1 MPDQAAPQDT
11 PPKKRSRKPL
21 VVVAAV
27 VLLAASGGGAW
38 WMTRPAAD
46 GHASAESAPR
56 ASSVFVPLDQFTVN
70 LADDG
75 GERFAQLAMTLE
87 VVDGHAEAALK
98 ARMPAIRSAILL
110 VLSSSSSKDL
120 LTVAGKQ
127 KLADQVAAIAGRELG
142 WQAEAAG
149 AAEPAA
155 QPRKVSLPQARP
167 NPVLAVNFSHFII
180 Q

>member
-1 MPDQAAPQDT
+1 MPDQAATQDT
-11 PPKKRSRKPL
+11 PPKKRSRRPL

-27 VLLAASGGGAW
+27 ALLAAGGGGAW

-46 GHASAESAPR
+46 GHAAAESSPR

-87 VVDGHAEAALK
+87 VVDSHAEAALK
-98 ARMPAIRSAILL
+98 ARMPAIRNAILL
-110 VLSSSSSKDL
+110 LLSASSSKDL

-127 KLADQVAAIAGRELG
+127 KLADQVAAIAGHELG

-149 AAEPAA
+149 AAEPAV
-155 QPRKVSLPQARP
+155 QPRKVSLSQARP

>member
-1 MPDQAAPQDT
+1 MPDQAAPQDIS
-11 PPKKRSRKPL
+11 PNKRSRKSL

-27 VLLAASGGGAW
+27 ALLAAGGGGAW

-46 GHASAESAPR
+46 GHAAAEAATR
-56 ASSVFVPLDQFTVN
+56 ANAVFVPLDQFTVN
-70 LADDG
+70 LADEG

-87 VVDGHAEAALK
+87 VVDGQAEVALK

-110 VLSSSSSKDL
+110 VLSSSTSKDL

-127 KLADQVAAIAGRELG
+127 KLAEQVAAIAGRELG

-149 AAEPAA
+149 ATETAA
-155 QPRKVSLPQARP
+155 QPRKVSLAQARP

>member
-11 PPKKRSRKPL
+11 SPKKRSKKPL
-21 VVVAAV
+21 VIVAAV
-27 VLLAASGGGAW
+27 VLLAAGGGGAW

-46 GHASAESAPR
+46 GHAAAEPAPR
-56 ASSVFVPLDQFTVN
+56 ANSVFVPLEQFTVN

-87 VVDGHAEAALK
+87 VVDSHTEVALK
-98 ARMPAIRSAILL
+98 ARMPAIRNAILL

-127 KLADQVAAIAGRELG
+127 KLAEQVATIAGRELG
-142 WQAEAAG
+142 WQAETAG

-155 QPRKVSLPQARP
+155 EPRKVSLSQARP